1 MRLEGQ
7 VAIVTGGARGIGAAI
22 GRALAQEG
30 ARVALAD
37 VDLAAAQRTA
47 AELPPPGGPGW
58 ALAVDVADREA
69 VQAMV
74 SQVQA
79 EFGRV
84 DILVNNAGICPLTPF
99 EEIEEAEWDR
109 VLAVNLKGAF
119 LCSQAVVGLMKER
132 GYGRI
137 INISSVAGK
146 MGGVMV
152 GAHYA
157 ASKAGLLAL
166 TWCLAR
172 AYAPYG
178 ITVNAIAPATVDTD
192 MTRAWPEEVRQ
203 NLAQSIPLGRLGR
216 PEEVAAA
223 AVFLA
228 SEEAGFITGEVL
240 DVNGGFLMD

>member
-1 MRLEGQ
+1 MGR

-22 GRALAQEG
+22 GWAFAREG

-37 VDLAAAQRTA
+37 VDPEAAREAAAN
-47 AELPPPGGPGW
+47 LPEPGGPGL
-58 ALAVDVADREA
+58 AVAVDVADRAA
-69 VQAMV
+69 VQGMA
-74 SQVQA
+74 
-79 EFGRV
+79 GRV
-84 DILVNNAGICPLTPF
+84 GAEWGRIDILVNNAGICPLTSF

-119 LCSQAVVGLMKER
+119 LCSQAVVGWMKAQH
-132 GYGRI
+132 YGRI

-172 AYAPYG
+172 TYASYG

-192 MTRAWPEEVRQ
+192 LTRAWPEEMRE
-203 NLAQSIPLGRLGR
+203 NLARSIPLGRLGR
-216 PEEVAAA
+216 PEDVAAA

-228 SEEAGFITGEVL
+228 SEEASFITGEVL